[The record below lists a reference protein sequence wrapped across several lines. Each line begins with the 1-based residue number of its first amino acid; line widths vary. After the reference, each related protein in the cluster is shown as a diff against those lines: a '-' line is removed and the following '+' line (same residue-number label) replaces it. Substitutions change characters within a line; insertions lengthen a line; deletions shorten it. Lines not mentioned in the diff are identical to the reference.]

1 MKPVHTTHLNA
12 LLLPLA
18 GRTLMLPS
26 AAVAEVIRYPDQ
38 PAPVGNA
45 QGWLLGNIDWRG
57 LSLPLLS
64 FEALAGRSL
73 PPPSGRIAVLNLTDE
88 RARIKFCALLL
99 QGFPRP
105 LQADEQLP
113 RNNDE
118 PLAALELCAVSLADG
133 KTAIIP
139 NMPALEQQL
148 LAAGVL

>member
-1 MKPVHTTHLNA
+1 MKPAHTAKLNA

-18 GRTLMLPS
+18 GCTLLLPS
-26 AAVAEVIRYPDQ
+26 AAVAEVIRSPRKA
-38 PAPVGNA
+38 APVDNA
-45 QGWLLGNIDWRG
+45 ESWLLGKIDWRG
-57 LSLPLLS
+57 LTLPLLS

-73 PPPSGRIAVLNLTDE
+73 PPPSEQMVVLNLTDE
-88 RARIKFCALLL
+88 RATVKFCALLL

-105 LQADEQLP
+105 LQVDEQLV

-118 PLAALELCAVSLADG
+118 PLVPLELCAVSLANG

-148 LAAGVL
+148 LTAGVL